1 MQNDFAK
8 GVIHMKI
15 VVSKA
20 NLLNGVNIVSKAVPA
35 KTSMSILQ
43 CILVKASKGIITLTG
58 NDGELGIETVIEGQI
73 LDEGTVALDAKFFS
87 EIVRKL
93 PDSEVTIDVENN
105 FVTKITCENSKFNLM
120 GKDGEDF
127 TALPKINKTDNI
139 ILSELSLREIIRQT
153 IFCLAENNANHM
165 MNSELFHVKD
175 DVLKVVA
182 LDGYRIGYRKIS
194 LKNTY
199 PETKVI
205 IPGKTL
211 NEISRILNGD
221 ANKDVVIYFEKNH
234 VLFELENTTVVSR
247 VVEGQYFN
255 YEQMLNSDYETK
267 ININTK
273 DLYEAIDRGTLL
285 LREGEVKPIVM
296 EVGDNNLNISI
307 KTMVGNMNE
316 NIACEKNGKDI
327 EIAFRP
333 KFFLDVLKVL
343 DEEKID
349 LYMINAKSPCT
360 IRDEGNNYI
369 YFILPVN
376 FIKE

>member
-1 MQNDFAK
+1 
-8 GVIHMKI
+8 MKI
-15 VVSKA
+15 VCLKNDLS
-20 NLLNGVNIVSKAVPA
+20 NGVNIVSKAVPA

-43 CILVKASKGIITLTG
+43 CILIKAEKGKITLTG
-58 NDGELGIETVIEGQI
+58 NDGELGIETTVPGEII
-73 LDEGTVALDAKFFS
+73 DEGIIALDAKFFS
-87 EIVRKL
+87 DIVRKL
-93 PDSEVTIDVENN
+93 PESNVVIEVEDN
-105 FVTKITCENSKFNLM
+105 FVTKITCDNSKFNLV
-120 GKDGEDF
+120 GKNGEDF
-127 TALPKINKTDNI
+127 TQLPKINKTDNI
-139 ILSELSLREIIRQT
+139 ILSEFALREVIRQT

-165 MNSELFHVKD
+165 MNSELFHISD

-182 LDGYRIGYRKIS
+182 LDGYRIAYRKVI

-199 PETKVI
+199 PENKVI

-247 VVEGQYFN
+247 VVEGNYFN

-267 ININTK
+267 INVNK
-273 DLYEAIDRGTLL
+273 KELYEGIDRGTLL

-296 EVGDNNLNISI
+296 DVKDNNLNISI
-307 KTMVGNMNE
+307 KTMVGGMDEDVN
-316 NIACEKNGKDI
+316 CEKNGKDI
-327 EIAFRP
+327 TIAFRP

-343 DEEKID
+343 DEDAID
-349 LYMINAKSPCT
+349 LYMINAKSPCI
-360 IRDEGNNYI
+360 IRDENNEYI

-376 FIKE
+376 FVK

>member
-1 MQNDFAK
+1 
-8 GVIHMKI
+8 MKI
-15 VVSKA
+15 VCLKNDLS
-20 NLLNGVNIVSKAVPA
+20 NGVNIVSKAVPA

-43 CILVKASKGIITLTG
+43 CILIKAEKGKITLTG
-58 NDGELGIETVIEGQI
+58 NDGELGIETTVPGEII
-73 LDEGTVALDAKFFS
+73 DEGIIALDAKFFS
-87 EIVRKL
+87 DIVRKL
-93 PDSEVTIDVENN
+93 PESNVVIEVEDN
-105 FVTKITCENSKFNLM
+105 FVTKITCDNSKFNLV
-120 GKDGEDF
+120 GKNGEDF
-127 TALPKINKTDNI
+127 TQLPKINKTDNI
-139 ILSELSLREIIRQT
+139 ILSEFALREVIRQT

-165 MNSELFHVKD
+165 MNSELFHISD

-182 LDGYRIGYRKIS
+182 LDGYRIAYRKVI

-199 PETKVI
+199 PENKVI

-247 VVEGQYFN
+247 VVEGNYFN

-267 ININTK
+267 INVNK
-273 DLYEAIDRGTLL
+273 KELYEGIDRGTLL

-296 EVGDNNLNISI
+296 DVKDNNLNISI
-307 KTMVGNMNE
+307 KTMVGEMDEDVN
-316 NIACEKNGKDI
+316 CEKNGKDI
-327 EIAFRP
+327 TIAFRP

-343 DEEKID
+343 DEDTID
-349 LYMINAKSPCT
+349 LYMINAKSPCI
-360 IRDEGNNYI
+360 IRDENNEYI

-376 FIKE
+376 FVK

>member
-1 MQNDFAK
+1 
-8 GVIHMKI
+8 MKI
-15 VVSKA
+15 VCSKS
-20 NLLNGVNIVSKAVPA
+20 NLSNGVSIVSKAVSA
-35 KTSMSILQ
+35 KSSMSILQ
-43 CILVKASKGIITLTG
+43 CILIKAEKGRITLTG
-58 NDGELGIETVIEGQI
+58 NDGELGIETVIDGKVE
-73 LDEGTVALDAKFFS
+73 DEGMIALDAKFFS

-93 PDSEVTIDVENN
+93 PDSEIVIDVENN
-105 FVTKITCENSKFNLM
+105 FVTKITCDQSKFELM

-127 TALPKINKTDNI
+127 TQLPKINKTDNI
-139 ILSELSLREIIRQT
+139 IVSEFALREVIRQT

-165 MNSELFHVKD
+165 MSSELFHISG

-182 LDGYRIGYRKIS
+182 LDGYRIAYRKLN

-211 NEISRILNGD
+211 NEISRILAGD

-247 VVEGQYFN
+247 IVEGQYFN
-255 YEQMLNSDYETK
+255 YEQMLNNDYETK
-267 ININTK
+267 IKVKTK
-273 DLYEAIDRGTLL
+273 ELYESIDRGTLL

-296 EVGDNNLNISI
+296 DIDDTKINISI
-307 KTMVGNMNE
+307 KTMVGGMKE
-316 NIACEKNGKDI
+316 NVLCEKSGKDLS
-327 EIAFRP
+327 IAFRP

-343 DEEKID
+343 DEEEID
-349 LYMINAKSPCT
+349 LFMINAKSPCI
-360 IRDEGNNYI
+360 IRNDDNSYI

>member
-1 MQNDFAK
+1 
-8 GVIHMKI
+8 MKI
-15 VVSKA
+15 VCSKS
-20 NLLNGVNIVSKAVPA
+20 NLSNGVNIVLKAVPA

-43 CILVKASKGIITLTG
+43 CILIKAEKGKITLTA
-58 NDGELGIETVIEGQI
+58 NDGELGIETVIDGEIVREGI
-73 LDEGTVALDAKFFS
+73 IALDAKFFS

-93 PDSEVTIDVENN
+93 PDSDVTIDVEDN
-105 FVTKITCENSKFNLM
+105 FVTKITCDNSKFNLM

-127 TALPKINKTDNI
+127 TKLPKINKVDNI
-139 ILSELSLREIIRQT
+139 IVSEFALREVIRQT

-165 MNSELFHVKD
+165 MSSELFHISD

-182 LDGYRIGYRKIS
+182 LDGYRIAYRKIN

-199 PETKVI
+199 PEAKVI

-234 VLFELENTTVVSR
+234 VLFELENTTIVSR

-267 ININTK
+267 INIK
-273 DLYEAIDRGTLL
+273 KKELYEGIDRGTLL

-296 EVGDNNLNISI
+296 NISDNNLNISI
-307 KTMVGNMNE
+307 KTMVGDMDE
-316 NIACEKNGKDI
+316 NVLCEKTGKDLA
-327 EIAFRP
+327 IAFRP

-343 DEEKID
+343 DEEEIN

-360 IRDEGNNYI
+360 IRNEDNSYI